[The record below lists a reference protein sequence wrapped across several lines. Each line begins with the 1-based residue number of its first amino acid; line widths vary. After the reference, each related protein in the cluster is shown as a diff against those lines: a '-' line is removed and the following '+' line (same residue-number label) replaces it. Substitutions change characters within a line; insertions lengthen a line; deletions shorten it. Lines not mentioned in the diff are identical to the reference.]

1 MGRPIGSPHR
11 YKAFNDVLRIALKAR
26 PHSLRRIVD
35 RLIDGAEEGNL
46 HYIRE
51 VGDRLDGRPV
61 QAIDRH
67 EVAITELSDAELIL
81 LATGGRTEVSD
92 EELLLIASG
101 GRTEDEMKAIPPPSK
116 D

>member
-1 MGRPIGSPHR
+1 MSG
-11 YKAFNDVLRIALKAR
+11 

-51 VGDRLDGRPV
+51 IADRLDGRPV

-67 EVAITELSDAELIL
+67 DVAITELSDEQLIL
-81 LATGGRTEVSD
+81 IATGGRTEVSD
-92 EELLLIASG
+92 AELDLIASG
-101 GRTEDEMKAIPPPSK
+101 GRTDDEMKVIPPMPSK